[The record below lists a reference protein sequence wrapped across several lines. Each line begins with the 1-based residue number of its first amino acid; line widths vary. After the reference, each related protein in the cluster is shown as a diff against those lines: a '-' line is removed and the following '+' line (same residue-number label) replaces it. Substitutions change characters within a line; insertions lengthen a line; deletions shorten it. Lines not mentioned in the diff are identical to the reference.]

1 MKDVNKLTNKIVYIS
16 ITTGVSI
23 SFYEYFYGFI
33 RFELFFRSILI
44 YIILL
49 VLFLI
54 FNRFK
59 ITDRIW
65 FKILIVSFSI
75 LSSFFYS
82 RYLYKIDL
90 FVLVVPENY
99 IGNVEIEINNSTSS
113 TKVEPIDGVVFLEI
127 KENGKFS
134 TSSNFN
140 MIFNRIQVLEKVN
153 GLTVLNRHL
162 HFVNKR
168 TFKKRDS
175 LSNIYTLIQGNIIS
189 K

>member
-1 MKDVNKLTNKIVYIS
+1 MKDVNRLVNKIVYIC
-16 ITTGVSI
+16 IIIGVLI
-23 SFYEYFYGFI
+23 SFYEYIYGFI

-54 FNRFK
+54 FSRFK

-65 FKILIVSFSI
+65 IKILIVSLSI

-82 RYLYKIDL
+82 RFLYKIDL

-99 IGNVEIEINNSTSS
+99 IGNVEIEINSSTSP
-113 TKVEPIDGVVFLEI
+113 TKVKPIDGAVFLEI

-153 GLTVLNRHL
+153 GSIVVNKQLY
-162 HFVNKR
+162 FVNDKVS
-168 TFKKRDS
+168 KKRDS
-175 LSNIYTLIQGNIIS
+175 LNNIYTIIQGNIVR